1 MAARK
6 PVPEDPPA
14 AKRATPGRAAAR
26 SAGDVDLV
34 HGPLHL
40 MILKILTWGPL
51 HGYAIARSIRGLTGD
66 VLAIEEGSLYP
77 ALHRMED
84 RGWIKG
90 RWVEKAGQRR
100 RCYYRITE
108 SGRKVLA
115 EQRADWRRF
124 VEALGQVAGVRF
136 AS

>member
-1 MAARK
+1 
-6 PVPEDPPA
+6 VPEDPPA

-84 RGWIKG
+84 RGWVEAEWGLSDGNRRARFYRLTEYG
-90 RWVEKAGQRR
+90 RAHLGAASPRWLRFAEAVA
-100 RCYYRITE
+100 
-108 SGRKVLA
+108 SVLA
-115 EQRADWRRF
+115 ARERP
-124 VEALGQVAGVRF
+124 AL
-136 AS
+136 